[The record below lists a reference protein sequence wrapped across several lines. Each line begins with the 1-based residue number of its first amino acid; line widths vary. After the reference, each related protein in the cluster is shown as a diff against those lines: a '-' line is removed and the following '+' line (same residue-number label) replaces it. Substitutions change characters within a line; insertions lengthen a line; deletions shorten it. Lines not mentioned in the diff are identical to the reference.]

1 MIENEK
7 KKRRQKKLQQ
17 LGGQKYSTYCLKEYN
32 RKRQQKHRAATAIYK
47 LIKQLRSDSS
57 QLPASKPV
65 QAYTGRGNAQQEEAA
80 GRKGGETRVR
90 GPGSRE
96 LKEEESDSEET
107 DTRHWTDAATEN
119 QQVLKPYVQKRME
132 YPEPAEYKVP

>member
-7 KKRRQKKLQQ
+7 KRRRQKKLQQ

-32 RKRQQKHRAATAIYK
+32 RKKKHYQRAATALYR
-47 LIKQLRSDSS
+47 LIRQLRSDSS
-57 QLPASKPV
+57 KLPASKPEH
-65 QAYTGRGNAQQEEAA
+65 AHTGKQGRVDAQEEA
-80 GRKGGETRVR
+80 GGETRER

-96 LKEEESDSEET
+96 LKGEESESEET
-107 DTRHWTDAATEN
+107 DTRHWMDVTTEN
-119 QQVLKPYVQKRME
+119 QQVLKPYVEKRME